1 MTNLKTESYENT
13 DFDDGGA
20 VGDAD
25 GGTAAGAAQDVA
37 RGANESEFQLKRI
50 STEGGKKITTRRSF
64 GSCGAS
70 RVLVVLF

>member
-25 GGTAAGAAQDVA
+25 GSTAAGAAQDVA
-37 RGANESEFQLKRI
+37 GGANESEFQLSEFRLKEVKNNDA
-50 STEGGKKITTRRSF
+50 SELWG
-64 GSCGAS
+64 CGAS